1 VAVNVLRA
9 LREVRGPG
17 VQVAL
22 DDFGTGYS
30 SVSYLRD
37 FPFDRIKIDRS
48 FVCAR
53 RRDGFS
59 DGGTTRAMVEPS
71 RSFGMS
77 TTIEGIETPQQMQ
90 AVQQLGCTEVQGHL
104 FGQPCTAAE
113 IVETLPTLSSAAAEE
128 P

>member
-30 SVSYLRD
+30 SVIYLRD

-59 DGGTTRAMVEPS
+59 DGGHHPRDGRTK
-71 RSFGMS
+71 
-77 TTIEGIETPQQMQ
+77 PQ
-90 AVQQLGCTEVQGHL
+90 LRHEHNDRRH
-104 FGQPCTAAE
+104 
-113 IVETLPTLSSAAAEE
+113 
-128 P
+128 